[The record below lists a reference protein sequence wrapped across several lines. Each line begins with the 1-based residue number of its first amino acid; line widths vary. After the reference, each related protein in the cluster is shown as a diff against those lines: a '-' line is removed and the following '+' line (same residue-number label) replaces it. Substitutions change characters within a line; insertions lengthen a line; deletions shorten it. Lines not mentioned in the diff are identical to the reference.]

1 MTGAIVGILLAA
13 GAARR
18 FGSDK
23 LIFPLA
29 GGRSM
34 ALVAA
39 SNLRPACDRLVVVL
53 RSADHPLAALLDA
66 EGAELVIAADAD
78 GGMGHSLAAAV
89 RATPEAAGWVVAL
102 ADMPFIRSASHAA
115 VAAALRAGA
124 SLAATEFQGRR
135 GHPVGFSRQWL
146 APLSALAGDQGG
158 RDILREHRQQLVSCA
173 VDDAGVL
180 TDIDRPDD
188 LPSFAPGRPS

>member
-23 LIFPLA
+23 LMFPLA
-29 GGRSM
+29 DGRPM

-39 SNLRPACDRLVVVL
+39 ANLRPACDRLVVVL

-66 EGAELVIAADAD
+66 EGAELVIAPDAD

-89 RATPEAAGWVVAL
+89 RATREAAGWIVAL

-135 GHPVGFSRQWL
+135 GHPAGFSRQWL

-158 RDILREHRQQLVSCA
+158 RDILRKHRQQLVSCA

-188 LPSFAPGRPS
+188 LPSFAPSRPS

>member
-1 MTGAIVGILLAA
+1 MADEIVGILLAA
-13 GAARR
+13 GAGRR

-23 LIFPLA
+23 LMFPLA
-29 GGRSM
+29 DGRPM
-34 ALVAA
+34 ALAA
-39 SNLRPACDRLVVVL
+39 AANLRPACDRLVVVL
-53 RSADHPLAALLDA
+53 RSARHPLAALLEA
-66 EGAELVIAADAD
+66 EGAELVIAPDAD

-89 RATPEAAGWVVAL
+89 RATREAAGWVVAL
-102 ADMPFIRSASHAA
+102 ADMPFIQPASHRA